1 MLVLLPL
8 LLAGCG
14 DQGPTPEEQVRSTV
28 ADFGRATAAKD
39 YQALCDDLL
48 SPSLIDDVE
57 SVGLPCEVAL
67 REGLS
72 GVRQPRLTIGRIEI
86 DGERATAEVSTAA
99 AGQEPSRD
107 TLRLEQVGGVWKIAS
122 LAS

>member
-8 LLAGCG
+8 LVAACG

-28 ADFGRATAAKD
+28 AEFGRATAAKD

-48 SPSLIDDVE
+48 SPTLIDDVE

-72 GVRQPRLTIGRIEI
+72 GVREPRLTIGRIQL
-86 DGERATAEVSTAA
+86 DGERATAEVSTTA

-107 TLRLEQVGGVWKIAS
+107 TLRLENVEGAWKIAS
-122 LAS
+122 LGS

>member
-8 LLAGCG
+8 LLAACG

-28 ADFGRATAAKD
+28 AEFGRATAAKD
-39 YQALCDDLL
+39 YQALCDNLL
-48 SPSLIDDVE
+48 SPTLIDDVE
-57 SVGLPCEVAL
+57 AVGLPCEVAL

-72 GVRQPRLTIGRIEI
+72 GVREPRLTIGRIQI
-86 DGERATAEVSTAA
+86 DGERATAEISTTA

-107 TLRLEQVGGVWKIAS
+107 TLRLENVSGAWKIAS
-122 LAS
+122 LGS